1 MKEKIM
7 KLRTR
12 KAAAKRIKVKKNVLS
27 RKKAFKS
34 HLMKT
39 KNAKRCRR
47 LSEPT
52 LLHAADVKTFYRM
65 LPYA

>member
-1 MKEKIM
+1 M

-12 KAAAKRIKVKKNVLS
+12 KAAAKRIKVKKNVLC

-39 KNAKRCRR
+39 KNSKRVRR

-52 LLHAADVKTFYRM
+52 LLHPSDVKTFYQM